1 MHITVKLKLCFLN
14 FAKVQ
19 GIICPV
25 RWNLWIKCLYNSN
38 NNYFLHNNLY
48 NITFTLYNILKLRT
62 YLFGHSNE
70 RSMWFDWFNKNW
82 KTICFISLYYFY
94 KILKTLWLLFMDEI
108 QLPQGYRAITGG
120 SFMDLFYH
128 FHYSNHSFSICFV
141 SDQISQ
147 YILKLVVNKT
157 GKTNEDKS
165 ETYNYTPSKLA
176 IACVNDCK
184 SETTWTGQI
193 TTKVH
198 FFGYGFL
205 RSIRP
210 TDHRS
215 VVWHKGR
222 NI

>member
-1 MHITVKLKLCFLN
+1 MRDPCDLIDLIKTEKPFVSYLC
-14 FAKVQ
+14 
-19 GIICPV
+19 
-25 RWNLWIKCLYNSN
+25 
-38 NNYFLHNNLY
+38 
-48 NITFTLYNILKLRT
+48 ITFKKILKLYGCFSWMR
-62 YLFGHSNE
+62 
-70 RSMWFDWFNKNW
+70 FNCLKA
-82 KTICFISLYYFY
+82 TESL
-94 KILKTLWLLFMDEI
+94 
-108 QLPQGYRAITGG
+108 PGG

-157 GKTNEDKS
+157 GKINEDKS

-198 FFGYGFL
+198 LFGYGFL

-215 VVWHKGR
+215 VVWHKDR